1 MGITAIE
8 IAQGKP
14 PFYSLGELD
23 IIRKVQ
29 LEEPPKLK
37 DPTKWD
43 TLFINFIK
51 SCLVKNPQKRPTASE
66 LLEANKEFLSKAKD
80 NQYLR
85 DTLLKGVPSVKE
97 RVRKYRFKYIL
108 LDLILVQQC

>member
-14 PFYSLGELD
+14 PFFNFGELD

-37 DPTKWD
+37 DPLKWD
-43 TLFINFIK
+43 PLFINFIK
-51 SCLVKNPQKRPTASE
+51 SCLVKNPQKRPTAAE
-66 LLEANKEFLSKAKD
+66 LLEANKEFFLKAKD
-80 NQYLR
+80 NQYLKE
-85 DTLLKGVPSVKE
+85 TLLKGVPSVKE
-97 RVRKYRFKYIL
+97 RV
-108 LDLILVQQC
+108 